1 MVNVVLEEN
10 VKPCPKCGSTR
21 YIVKSHY
28 DVFIECKSCGLQ
40 GPKAEKLHQA
50 IKKWN
55 RMTNGEADGR

>member
-1 MVNVVLEEN
+1 MTDIILEESVN
-10 VKPCPKCGSTR
+10 PCPECKSTR

-28 DVFIECKSCGLQ
+28 DVYIECKACGFQ

-55 RMTNGEADGR
+55 RMTNGEKSG